1 MFILDA
7 MTEQD
12 NKKRE
17 LLGILND
24 VEHKAEDIESNGREI
39 VQQGRFIRDLVR
51 LIKEFIQA
59 IPDDSYLSPE
69 KWENPRAVWQNL
81 QKQVSITKIKLEEIK
96 PFVFATDS
104 TSASATVSASSIIS
118 IKSISSLPR
127 DVQCPAYKIHDK
139 FEQFLEQ
146 SNLIEKITNEIK
158 RLGLSISSTVSES
171 PLSLLKQS
179 EQAFKVPSVNE
190 VAPSAVLIPLRE
202 AINRILADM
211 LPRRPNQEETGKSTG
226 KKIRSICTQC
236 SSSTIDSIQIENLTK
251 EADNLNNL
259 FSSSKQAMLTREEVR
274 ELMNRGLVLIL
285 DFLRMIDEHKM
296 R

>member
-1 MFILDA
+1 

-12 NKKRE
+12 KKMKE

-24 VEHKAEDIESNGREI
+24 VEHKADNIESNGREI
-39 VQQGRFIRDLVR
+39 VQQWRFIGDLVR
-51 LIKEFIQA
+51 LSKEFIQV

-69 KWENPRAVWQNL
+69 KWENQLAVWQNL

-96 PFVFATDS
+96 PHVFATDS

-118 IKSISSLPR
+118 IKSISSLPQ
-127 DVQCPAYKIHDK
+127 DVQGPAYKIHDK

-146 SNLIEKITNEIK
+146 SNLIAKITNEIN
-158 RLGLSISSTVSES
+158 RLGLSISSTGNES
-171 PLSLLKQS
+171 SLSLLKQS
-179 EQAFKVPSVNE
+179 QQAYKAPSVNE

-202 AINRILADM
+202 AIKRILADM
-211 LPRRPNQEETGKSTG
+211 LPRQPKQVKTGKNPG
-226 KKIRSICTQC
+226 IKIRSICTQC
-236 SSSTIDSIQIENLTK
+236 SHDTVDSTLIETLAN

-259 FSSSKQAMLTREEVR
+259 FSSSKQAMLTRDEVR

-285 DFLRMIDEHKM
+285 DFLRMIDEHKI

>member
-1 MFILDA
+1 

-17 LLGILND
+17 LLGILDD
-24 VEHKAEDIESNGREI
+24 VERKAEDIESNGREI

-51 LIKEFIQA
+51 LNKEFIQVV
-59 IPDDSYLSPE
+59 PDDSYLSSE
-69 KWENPRAVWQNL
+69 NWEYQRSVWQHLLN
-81 QKQVSITKIKLEEIK
+81 QASVAKIKLQEMK
-96 PFVFATDS
+96 PLVFATDS

-118 IKSISSLPR
+118 IKSISSLPQ
-127 DVQCPAYKIHDK
+127 DAQGSAYKIHDK

-146 SNLIEKITNEIK
+146 SNLIAKITNEIN
-158 RLGLSISSTVSES
+158 RLGLSISSTGNES

-179 EQAFKVPSVNE
+179 EQAYKAPSVNE

-211 LPRRPNQEETGKSTG
+211 LPRRPEQEETGKNPG
-226 KKIRSICTQC
+226 IKIRSICKQC
-236 SSSTIDSIQIENLTK
+236 SHDTVDSTLIENLAN
-251 EADNLNNL
+251 EADDLNGL
-259 FSSSKQAMLTREEVR
+259 FSNSKQAVIRRNEVR

-296 R
+296 RWQFK